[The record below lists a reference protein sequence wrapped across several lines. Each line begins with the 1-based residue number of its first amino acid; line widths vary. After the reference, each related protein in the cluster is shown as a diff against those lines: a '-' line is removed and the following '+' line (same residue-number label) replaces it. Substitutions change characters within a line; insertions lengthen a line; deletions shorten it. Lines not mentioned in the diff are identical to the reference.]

1 VNIVAGKLFKV
12 PGLSISIKSSYNLQ
26 QHVIGAIHIIIHYQ
40 LAFTIIRFFS
50 LRKCFS
56 GTDYINLVSKAVNRT
71 PLSKYFVRCIQ
82 DVSKVVSVIWID
94 LMKMMSQ
101 VPIKKFLRGSL
112 G

>member
-1 VNIVAGKLFKV
+1 MYL
-12 PGLSISIKSSYNLQ
+12 
-26 QHVIGAIHIIIHYQ
+26 IGAIHIIIHYQ

-56 GTDYINLVSKAVNRT
+56 GTDYINLVSNKAVNGT

-82 DVSKVVSVIWID
+82 DVSKVVFVIWID

-101 VPIKKFLRGSL
+101 VPIKKVVWDSIFESFSF
-112 G
+112 